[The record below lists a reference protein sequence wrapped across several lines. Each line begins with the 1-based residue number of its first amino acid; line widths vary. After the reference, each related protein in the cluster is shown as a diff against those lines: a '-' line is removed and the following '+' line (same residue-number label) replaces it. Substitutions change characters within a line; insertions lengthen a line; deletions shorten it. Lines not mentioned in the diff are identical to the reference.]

1 MTSEL
6 PSRCGV
12 VTIAGRANVGKST
25 LLNRLIGQKISITSR
40 KPQTTRQRITG
51 IRTEGGDQFIF
62 VDTPGLQLQTPT
74 AMNRSMNREALG
86 AMDGVDVIVFVVQGT
101 TWNDADEH
109 VLAQLRGS
117 TAPVILAINKVDLLE
132 DRKSLLPVME
142 ALAARYPFRD
152 IVPLSAR
159 SGDNVDALLQ
169 CIASCLPARE
179 HLYDN
184 EQISDRG
191 ERFFVGE
198 LLREKLVRLL
208 GDELPYSTSVVI
220 DEFKE
225 EPNIVNISATIY
237 VARSGQKRIVIGKGG
252 EMLRRI
258 GEQARHDIEQFLGR
272 KVFLR
277 TWVKV
282 KESWSDDPR
291 ILRQLGHDVSE

>member
-1 MTSEL
+1 MANEMSQ
-6 PSRCGV
+6 RCGM

-25 LLNRLIGQKISITSR
+25 LLNRLIGQKLSITSR

-51 IRTEGGDQFIF
+51 IRTDGRDQFIF

-74 AMNRSMNREALG
+74 ALNRSMNREALG
-86 AMDGVDVIVFVVQGT
+86 AIEGVDVIVFVVQGT
-101 TWNDADEH
+101 TWNDADEN
-109 VLAQLRGS
+109 VLAQLRDS
-117 TAPVILAINKVDLLE
+117 AVPVILAVNKVDLLE
-132 DRKSLLPVME
+132 DRKSLLPAME
-142 ALAARYPFRD
+142 ALAARYSFRD
-152 IVPLSAR
+152 IVPLSATR
-159 SGDNVDALLQ
+159 GDNVDVLLN
-169 CIASCLPARE
+169 CIAGCLPE
-179 HLYDN
+179 HEHFYDE

-191 ERFFVGE
+191 QRFFVGE
-198 LLREKLVRLL
+198 LLREKLIRLL

-258 GEQARHDIEQFLGR
+258 GEQARHDIERFLDR

-291 ILRQLGHDVSE
+291 ILRQLGHDVSD